1 MNDDTFYFQAKTF
14 EEKEAWIGAIGRAM
28 IKGSN
33 SNLFIKEEDE

>member
-33 SNLFIKEEDE
+33 SNLFIKEEGE